1 MTEMGRQ
8 QAINRFAYYWM
19 NYPDVEVP
27 ESSGGGD
34 YATDEE
40 VQQAIQDALD
50 SIYLERVDEDTIK
63 LVVGNRELDP
73 GDADPSQP
81 GEHTDLIDDVYLTG
95 VQTQEDENGERIVH
109 FIRNNGKDPVTINV
123 NELDPVLDMETF

>member
-8 QAINRFAYYWM
+8 QAINRFAYYWLG
-19 NYPDVEVP
+19 YHDVEVP
-27 ESSGGGD
+27 DSSDGGD

-40 VQQAIQDALD
+40 VQQAIQVALD

-73 GDADPSQP
+73 GDTDQSQP
-81 GEHTDLIDDVYLTG
+81 GDHTDLIDDVYLTK
-95 VQTQEDENGERIVH
+95 VETQEDESGDRIVH
-109 FIRNNGKDPVTINV
+109 FFRNNGKDPVTINV
-123 NELDPVLDMETF
+123 NDLDPVLDMETF